1 MKGKTILLG
10 VTGGIAAYKAA
21 ALTSRLVQRGA
32 DVHVVLTEAASR
44 FVTPLTFQALSRNA
58 VHTDVLDEKDP
69 HVIAHIDLADRADL
83 VIVAPATANFL
94 AKAACGLAND
104 MLTAVLLA
112 TRAPVLIAPS
122 MNVNMYHHPA
132 VQANLARLRTWGWHM
147 VEPGEGYLAC
157 GWTGKGRMAE
167 PEAIV
172 AAAEAILSRQRDLA
186 GLRILVTAGATQESL
201 DPVRYLTNRS
211 TGKMGYAIAE
221 EAARRGAEVI
231 LVSGPVTLEPPA
243 GVQVVRV
250 TTAQEMYEA
259 VLDAYP
265 RVDVV
270 IKAAAVADYRPRTVH
285 AQKLKKG
292 AETLVLELERT
303 PDILQALGER
313 KAHQFLVGF
322 AAETDRVA
330 EYAREKLRRKNL
342 DMVVANDVTQEG
354 AGFGTDT
361 NIVTI
366 FERDGRVT
374 ELPKLPK
381 REVAARLLTLIAQRV
396 RRSS

>member
-21 ALTSRLVQRGA
+21 ALTSRLVQQGA
-32 DVHVVLTEAASR
+32 DVHVILTEAAAR

-58 VHTDVLDEKDP
+58 VHTDVLEEKDP
-69 HVIAHIDLADRADL
+69 RVIAHIDLADRADL

-94 AKAACGLAND
+94 AKAACGLADD
-104 MLTAVLLA
+104 MLSAVLLA
-112 TRAPVLIAPS
+112 TRAPVLLAPA
-122 MNVNMYHHPA
+122 MNVNMYRHPA
-132 VQANLARLRTWGWHM
+132 VQANLARLRAWGWHV

-167 PEAIV
+167 PEAIA
-172 AAAEAILSRQRDLA
+172 AAAEALLAGQRDLA
-186 GLRILVTAGATQESL
+186 GLRILVTAGATQEAL

-211 TGKMGYAIAE
+211 SGKMGYAIAE

-231 LVSGPVTLEPPA
+231 LVTGPTALEPPA
-243 GVQVVRV
+243 DVRVVRV

-270 IKAAAVADYRPRTVH
+270 IKAAAVADYRPKTVH
-285 AQKLKKG
+285 AQKMKKG

-303 PDILQALGER
+303 PDILQTLGER

-322 AAETDRVA
+322 AAETERVA
-330 EYAREKLRRKNL
+330 DYAQEKLKRKNL
-342 DMVVANDVTQEG
+342 DLVVANDVTQEG
-354 AGFGTDT
+354 AGFGADT
-361 NIVTI
+361 NIVAVYD
-366 FERDGRVT
+366 RDGLVA
-374 ELPKLPK
+374 EWPKLPK
-381 REVAARLLTLIAQRV
+381 REVAARLLSLIAQRV
-396 RRSS
+396 RRVS